1 LFRLSTAASTPAPT
15 TQPGLW
21 PHSSDRRGCLA
32 RLIGLVR
39 NLIGYGRELAAAL
52 QARGLTDRPAGAIA
66 CFGTR
71 DIALILSRIAVA
83 LLRADALEAKL
94 LRAAARPDPKPATP
108 RMSSERSPRA
118 PRLAAEPAEADAS
131 DPTHLPTPEQI
142 AAEIRRKR
150 VGAVIADICRD
161 LGIVPNHPLWR
172 DLNLAV
178 ILNGGGLMVLFKD
191 VCRRTRATWDE
202 LTNPP
207 AAPPAPSLPSLEPA
221 CTGPP

>member
-1 LFRLSTAASTPAPT
+1 MSAAASTLPAT
-15 TQPGLW
+15 TESGLW

-52 QARGLTDRPAGAIA
+52 QARGLTDRPRR
-66 CFGTR
+66 CH
-71 DIALILSRIAVA
+71 S
-83 LLRADALEAKL
+83 LLRHPRHRADPVTHRRRPASCRCARRPSSCAPPPVRTRS
-94 LRAAARPDPKPATP
+94 LRRRACHRNAH
-108 RMSSERSPRA
+108 RA
-118 PRLAAEPAEADAS
+118 PRDWLPSLPRQSAS

>member
-1 LFRLSTAASTPAPT
+1 MSAAASAPAPT

-21 PHSSDRRGCLA
+21 PHSSDRRGRLA
-32 RLIGLVR
+32 RLIGVVR
-39 NLIGYGRELAAAL
+39 NLIGYGKELAAAL
-52 QARGLTDRPAGAIA
+52 QARGLTDRPAGAVA

-94 LRAAARPDPKPATP
+94 LRAAARPDPKPAAPRTP
-108 RMSSERSPRA
+108 SERGPRA
-118 PRLAAEPAEADAS
+118 PRQAAEPDEADAS

-161 LGIVPNHPLWR
+161 LGIVPSHPLWR

-178 ILNGGGLMVLFKD
+178 IMNGGGLMVLFKD
-191 VCRRTRATWDE
+191 VCRRTHATWHE
-202 LTNPP
+202 LTNAL
-207 AAPPAPSLPSLEPA
+207 AAPSAPSLPSLEPA

>member
-1 LFRLSTAASTPAPT
+1 MSAAASAPAPT

-21 PHSSDRRGCLA
+21 PHSSDRRGRLA
-32 RLIGLVR
+32 RLIGVVR
-39 NLIGYGRELAAAL
+39 NLIGYGKELAAAL
-52 QARGLTDRPAGAIA
+52 QARGLTDRPAGAVA

-94 LRAAARPDPKPATP
+94 LRAAARPDPKPAAPRTP
-108 RMSSERSPRA
+108 PERGPRA
-118 PRLAAEPAEADAS
+118 PRQAAEPDEADAS

-161 LGIVPNHPLWR
+161 LGIVPSHPLWR

-178 ILNGGGLMVLFKD
+178 IMNGGGLMVLFKD
-191 VCRRTRATWDE
+191 VCRRTHATWHE
-202 LTNPP
+202 LTNAL
-207 AAPPAPSLPSLEPA
+207 AAPSAPSLPSLEPA